1 MSAFS
6 RSVINPGCAN
16 DGVAAFLNLSDELN
30 SQFFYY
36 LLFSWIQMFRTI
48 NQGMGQP
55 NLNTTLLS
63 NLKIPIPPISE
74 QREIAKILENSDEQI
89 MVIKNYLEN
98 THNLRKTLLRH
109 FMNKNIKIL
118 EAQSIV

>member
-1 MSAFS
+1 
-6 RSVINPGCAN
+6 
-16 DGVAAFLNLSDELN
+16 
-30 SQFFYY
+30 
-36 LLFSWIQMFRTI
+36 MFRTI